1 MKKDSIRS
9 FLEFFL
15 LLSWAICVWYVIIFR
30 SSRGLWFFSVLA
42 LGGFAFLGAIW
53 LRSNKNIELPKPR
66 PAKYPKSMWTGIV
79 LAGLFV
85 LILSFQVNAQI
96 FSNMVGRLL
105 VAVLF
110 AGIGA
115 LVLTLN
121 GSNQSIF
128 LEFAALF
135 LGYGIAYRI
144 IGFLPDI
151 QSGPFALGWSEGSRF
166 YNASTFASEMLY
178 GKQLHLPILHPSR
191 YLMQA
196 LPFFV
201 GIRDILAHRIWQ
213 VILWLGVTL
222 WGSWLIARRVNRGFK
237 LPVWLVTAF
246 CWMFFFQGAV
256 YYHLMFIAILV
267 LIGYKREKPIQTL
280 VFVILAS
287 VWAGIS
293 RINWIPV
300 PGLLASV
307 LYLIDEPINPK
318 RWINYLVRPAAWTIV
333 SLAVGLLSKQ
343 VYIQLS
349 GENPA
354 LFDSALNSA
363 LLWYRLW
370 PNATFFLGILPAITL
385 TCLPLTAMVIGRIW
399 SGVGKQVFWLRWVL
413 LAGVLAAFFV
423 GGVLVSL
430 KIGGGGDLHNLDAF
444 LLFFLLICLS
454 ILSNGIQTDSILD
467 QETRQTNWQPVWLML
482 GLIIP
487 VIFTIISIG
496 DKQIAVGKND
506 NSDLTALNDAINLV
520 VKEQGD
526 VLFIAERQLLTF
538 DSLDYKTVVQ
548 PYEKVFLME
557 MAMVENRPYL
567 KEFWKLLETQTYSMI
582 VTDTINVELQNNS
595 RSFSEENNMWVQLV
609 LMPILENYEPAFSL
623 QGGGVNVLIPKG
635 NPELLEKLKTV
646 TD

>member
-1 MKKDSIRS
+1 MKKASIRS

-15 LLSWAICVWYVIIFR
+15 LLLWAICVWYVIIFR
-30 SSRGLWFFSVLA
+30 SSRGLWFFSVLV
-42 LGGFAFLGAIW
+42 LGGLAFLGAIW
-53 LRSNKNIELPKPR
+53 LRSSKKIDLPKPK
-66 PAKYPKSMWTGIV
+66 PAKFPKSMWIGIV
-79 LAGLFV
+79 LVGLFV

-96 FSNMVGRLL
+96 FSSMVGRLL

-115 LVLTLN
+115 LVLSMN

-144 IGFLPDI
+144 FGFLPDI

-178 GKQLHLPILHPSR
+178 GRQLHLPILHPSR

-201 GIRDILAHRIWQ
+201 GIRNILAHRIWQ

-222 WGSWLIARRVNRGFK
+222 WGSWLIATRVNRGLK

-280 VFVILAS
+280 VFVFLAS

-318 RWINYLVRPAAWTIV
+318 RWINYLVRPAAWTVV
-333 SLAVGLLSKQ
+333 SFAVGLLSKQ

-385 TCLPLTAMVIGRIW
+385 ACLPLASMVISRIW
-399 SGVGKQVFWLRWVL
+399 SGIGKQVFWLRWFS

-444 LLFFLLICLS
+444 LLFFLFICLS
-454 ILSNGIQTDSILD
+454 ILSKGIQTDSISD
-467 QETRQTNWQPVWLML
+467 HETRQANWQPVWLML

-496 DKQIAVGKND
+496 DKQIAFGKNSH
-506 NSDLTALNDAINLV
+506 NDLTALNNAINLV
-520 VKEQGD
+520 AEEQGD

-567 KEFWKLLETQTYSMI
+567 KEFWKLLETHTYSMI

-609 LMPILENYEPAFSL
+609 LMPILEDYEPAFSL